1 MKNSPIILNNEESEL
16 LSEIESGK
24 WIDKPLSES
33 ELNTYQEAAEYT
45 RLLKEKKQTTIRF
58 SVSDLAILKAKANEV
73 GMGYQNLIQVL
84 VHNYVT
90 GKIELKL

>member
-1 MKNSPIILNNEESEL
+1 MKNSSIVLNTEESEL
-16 LSEIESGK
+16 LSEIESGE
-24 WIDKPLSES
+24 WIDKPLSKT

-58 SVSDLAILKAKANEV
+58 SVSDLAILKAKANEM
-73 GMGYQNLIQVL
+73 GIGYQNLIQVL
-84 VHNYVT
+84 VHNYAT